1 MKEYK
6 DKTIVDLTRIIAEK
20 REQIR
25 AFRFGSTGSKTKNV
39 KLGRTLR
46 KDIARIMTEFSI
58 RTNVKK
64 IVGKTKKLVGVSK

>member
-6 DKTIVDLTRIIAEK
+6 DKTPQDLNKLIAEK
-20 REQIR
+20 REGVR

-46 KDIARIMTEFSI
+46 KDIARIMTELSL
-58 RTNVKK
+58 RKA
-64 IVGKTKKLVGVSK
+64 TK

>member
-6 DKTIVDLTRIIAEK
+6 DKTITDLNKLIAEK
-20 REQIR
+20 REGIR

-46 KDIARIMTEFSI
+46 KEVARIMTELTLR
-58 RTNVKK
+58 RTVKK
-64 IVGKTKKLVGVSK
+64 

>member
-6 DKTIVDLTRIIAEK
+6 DKTIQDLNKIIREK
-20 REQIR
+20 REAIR

-46 KDIARIMTEFSI
+46 KEIARVMTELSMRRI
-58 RTNVKK
+58 ANNK
-64 IVGKTKKLVGVSK
+64 